1 MKAKG
6 AQAKE
11 SSKPPSDLP
20 ASDSADAETPAE
32 RPETAT
38 TVMMRNVPNR
48 YTAEEL
54 LAEVIV
60 EGFQGCI
67 NLFYLRTDSSI
78 KRKRGSGFINALDP
92 QLAKRF
98 VDAFDG
104 RQLTR
109 YSTQKIWVLSPAS
122 TQGYDANVAH
132 YLQQDA
138 QRMQNPWFCA
148 PLHRDG
154 RH

>member
-1 MKAKG
+1 M
-6 AQAKE
+6 
-11 SSKPPSDLP
+11 
-20 ASDSADAETPAE
+20 
-32 RPETAT
+32 TAT
-38 TVMMRNVPNR
+38 TVMMRDVPNR
-48 YTAEEL
+48 YTAEML

-60 EGFQGCI
+60 EGFQACVS
-67 NLFYLRTDSSI
+67 LYYLPTDFST
-78 KRKRGSGFINALDP
+78 KRKRASGFINALDP

-98 VDAFDG
+98 VHAFDG
-104 RQLTR
+104 RQRTR
-109 YSTQKIWVLSPAS
+109 CSTQKILVLSPAS

>member
-1 MKAKG
+1 M
-6 AQAKE
+6 
-11 SSKPPSDLP
+11 
-20 ASDSADAETPAE
+20 
-32 RPETAT
+32 TAT
-38 TVMMRNVPNR
+38 TVMMRDVPNR

-54 LAEVIV
+54 LAKVIV
-60 EGFQGCI
+60 EGFQGCFD
-67 NLFYLRTDSSI
+67 LFYLPTHFST

-109 YSTQKIWVLSPAS
+109 YPTQKILVLSPAS
-122 TQGYDANVAH
+122 IQGYAANVAH

-138 QRMQNPWFCA
+138 QRIQNPWYCA
-148 PLHRDG
+148 PLHRDC
-154 RH
+154 HH